1 MLSSKNLNIE
11 HLGIS
16 ADGTKKFGPLWIG
29 PYPVLAKTSVDT
41 YHLQMP
47 PGLKLYPHFH
57 TSLLKP
63 YVADNDGDR
72 LNKPN
77 EGMVAAGGEDGAYL
91 IEDVVDHRIKEKV
104 IQYLIKWVG
113 YPSDYNTWEPLEN
126 IRKPASGLIENYIL
140 RLNLD
145 KSQWFPDLRRS
156 RRRRRNV

>member
-1 MLSSKNLNIE
+1 
-11 HLGIS
+11 
-16 ADGTKKFGPLWIG
+16 
-29 PYPVLAKTSVDT
+29 
-41 YHLQMP
+41 
-47 PGLKLYPHFH
+47 
-57 TSLLKP
+57 
-63 YVADNDGDR
+63 VADNDCDR

-126 IRKPASGLIENYIL
+126 IRKPASGLIENYIQ